1 MSITPFT
8 PKPLHAAM
16 AEAHPMFGYGHTN
29 DPKKAVKFWQSGEG
43 MRVNAEMKN
52 NIGTSNKS

>member
-1 MSITPFT
+1 MAITPFT
-8 PKPLHAAM
+8 PDPLHAAM
-16 AEAHPMFGYGHTN
+16 AEAHPMFGYGQTN